1 MMRGRG
7 ETAWQVRERQP
18 QTDQVPWCRKRKTK
32 NSERRESS
40 EDQLKRGKWRPFPH
54 FPSSNFSIA
63 VSSGFKLPSPKRK
76 NLFQAGLKKVVR
88 GEKTCSRCQGSV
100 KSNFSTDTFHRL
112 FTCFASQ
119 FSQSL
124 KFIHSSK
131 KISQLIPHMRAC
143 RFRRP
148 LPFNYSLQTQNKTNL
163 FKNLNCHQSN
173 KSLKMNNSEDE
184 TT

>member
-1 MMRGRG
+1 MLRGRG

-18 QTDQVPWCRKRKTK
+18 QIDQVPWCRKRKTK

-40 EDQLKRGKWRPFPH
+40 EDQLNRGKWPISPLPIFPLLS
-54 FPSSNFSIA
+54 PRD
-63 VSSGFKLPSPKRK
+63 FKLPSPKRK
-76 NLFQAGLKKVVR
+76 NLFQAGLVR

-173 KSLKMNNSEDE
+173 KLLKMNNSEDE